1 MFLISF
7 AFRFSNFLSSKK
19 NSENEESNANE
30 VNDVNNDDEN
40 NDPKSL
46 EKKPKGLVDSLSQ
59 YFTPGK
65 NLIFFACVNCRK
77 LLVSVLDFDFKNF
90 NLYKYT
96 KLNSII
102 KIKFFSSF

>member
-7 AFRFSNFLSSKK
+7 AFRVSNFLSSKK
-19 NSENEESNANE
+19 NSENEESNATDVNDA
-30 VNDVNNDDEN
+30 NDVNNDDEN

-65 NLIFFACVNCRK
+65 NLLFFEGVNCRK
-77 LLVSVLDFDFKNF
+77 LLVSV
-90 NLYKYT
+90 
-96 KLNSII
+96 
-102 KIKFFSSF
+102 